1 MAMIRFKDRISTRIV
16 GVVLLSFVILLT
28 TILVLNFYAL
38 NKTVNDQM
46 EEIAIGTWSS
56 VTTLVD
62 EGTLNSLIEE
72 ADIESPL
79 YKEVKRSLVALRN
92 ATNARY
98 LHIVIGEAGNYSYVV
113 DGVTDEDDMADL
125 FEPVESEYHE
135 LYSETKTTKN
145 ALFGSFEEY
154 EGMTLYSNYFP
165 LVNDKN
171 EVYGFLGVDFN
182 VTKIVENTEK
192 IFVLCISVALI
203 SLMLIGFAIWLL
215 ITKALRPIK
224 TLAENCNKMA
234 DYDLSHAIEE
244 QYRGEFGLLSESLG
258 RLQSNNLE
266 LISNIKE
273 TCEYISISFKSVQ
286 DATHNI
292 SAMIQESTTTLEETF
307 ENIEKQVD
315 VMDQLAEGSDQLATD
330 VRVMNSSIAKVIS
343 EGGEVKNNTNTSS
356 NQIKNMKIQF
366 DETTK
371 GFETLSV
378 KMNELYKKSGLI
390 SSIIGTIRNIASQT
404 NLLALNA
411 SIEAARAGEQGRG
424 FAVVA
429 EEIRKLAEESSRSV
443 SEIDEIIKSVTE
455 EINSSNNI
463 TNENHERIKTSGAI
477 IDSTLD
483 QYNATEVSI
492 GSIIS
497 SIDLLGRNIE
507 SITSVQNTVLETTN
521 MVKTISNKNAVMVEQ
536 LNSTSQEESSNIEE
550 ITSSIDNLYQLS
562 EQLVTEIKRYKIH

>member
-1 MAMIRFKDRISTRIV
+1 MTGIRFRDRIGTRIV
-16 GVVLLSFVILLT
+16 GVVLLAFVILLT
-28 TILVLNFYAL
+28 IILALNFYAL
-38 NKTVNDQM
+38 NKTINDQM
-46 EEIAIGTWSS
+46 MEIAIGTWSS
-56 VTTLVD
+56 VTALVD

-72 ADIESPL
+72 ADTESPL
-79 YKEVKRSLVALRN
+79 YKEVKRSLVALRT
-92 ATNARY
+92 ATDARY
-98 LHIVIGEAGNYSYVV
+98 LHIVIGEPGDYLYLV
-113 DGVTDEDDMADL
+113 DGVTDIDDMADL

-135 LYSETKTTKN
+135 FYSETKTTKT
-145 ALFGSFEEY
+145 ALFGAFEEY

-182 VTKIVENTEK
+182 VTKIVANTQS
-192 IFVLCISVALI
+192 IFILCISVALV
-203 SLMLIGFAIWLL
+203 SLALIGFIIWLL
-215 ITKALRPIK
+215 ITRALRPIK
-224 TLAENCNKMA
+224 SLAENCNKMA
-234 DYDLSHAIEE
+234 DYDLSHSIDK
-244 QYRGEFGLLSESLG
+244 QYRGEFGMLSESLG
-258 RLQSNNLE
+258 RLQTNNLE

-273 TCEYISISFKSVQ
+273 ICEHISINFKSVQ

-315 VMDQLAEGSDQLATD
+315 VMDQLADGSDQLASD
-330 VRVMNSSIAKVIS
+330 VQVMNSSITKVIN
-343 EGGEVKNNTNTSS
+343 EGEEVKVSTNASS
-356 NQIKNMKIQF
+356 NQIKNMKLQF

-378 KMNELYKKSGLI
+378 KMNELYEKSGLI

-429 EEIRKLAEESSRSV
+429 EEIRKLAEESSESV
-443 SEIDEIIKSVTE
+443 SEIDEIIKAVTE
-455 EINSSNNI
+455 EINSSNII
-463 TNENHERIKTSGAI
+463 TSENHERIKTSGTI
-477 IDSTLD
+477 IDQTLV
-483 QYNATEVSI
+483 QYTQTETS
-492 GSIIS
+492 
-497 SIDLLGRNIE
+497 IE
-507 SITSVQNTVLETTN
+507 SIITSIDMLGKNVDSITKVQNTVLETTGV
-521 MVKTISNKNAVMVEQ
+521 VKTLSHKNAVMVDQ

-562 EQLVTEIKRYKIH
+562 EQLVIEIKRYKIL

>member
-1 MAMIRFKDRISTRIV
+1 MF
-16 GVVLLSFVILLT
+16 
-28 TILVLNFYAL
+28 
-38 NKTVNDQM
+38 
-46 EEIAIGTWSS
+46 GT
-56 VTTLVD
+56 
-62 EGTLNSLIEE
+62 
-72 ADIESPL
+72 
-79 YKEVKRSLVALRN
+79 
-92 ATNARY
+92 
-98 LHIVIGEAGNYSYVV
+98 
-113 DGVTDEDDMADL
+113 
-125 FEPVESEYHE
+125 
-135 LYSETKTTKN
+135 
-145 ALFGSFEEY
+145 FEEY

-165 LVNDKN
+165 LVNDKK

-182 VTKIVENTEK
+182 VTKLVDSTKK

-203 SLMLIGFAIWLL
+203 SLVLIGFVIWFL
-215 ITKALRPIK
+215 IAKALSPIK

-234 DYDLSHAIEE
+234 DYDLSHAIKE
-244 QYRGEFGLLSESLG
+244 QYRGEFGLLSTSLG
-258 RLQSNNLE
+258 RLQTNNLK

-273 TCEYISISFKSVQ
+273 ICENVSINFKSVQ

-307 ENIEKQVD
+307 ENIEKQVE

-330 VRVMNSSIAKVIS
+330 VRVMNNSISKVIT
-343 EGGEVKNNTNTSS
+343 EGGEVKSNTNASS
-356 NQIKNMKIQF
+356 NQIKTMKLQF

-371 GFETLSV
+371 GFETLSI

-429 EEIRKLAEESSRSV
+429 EEIRKLAEESSESV
-443 SEIDEIIKSVTE
+443 SKIDEIIKSVTE

-463 TNENHERIKTSGAI
+463 TNENHERIQTSGTI
-477 IDSTLD
+477 IDLTLE
-483 QYNATEVSI
+483 QYTATEVSI

-497 SIDLLGRNIE
+497 SIDLLGKNIE

-521 MVKTISNKNAVMVEQ
+521 MVKVLSHKNAVMVEQ

-550 ITSSIDNLYQLS
+550 ITSSIDSLYQLS
-562 EQLVTEIKRYKIH
+562 EQLVTEIKRYRIH